1 MGNLS
6 RNAAKFIAVCISSF
20 FILLSMNPAATF
32 AAQDK
37 LRKVTF
43 LCINN
48 RAPILD
54 AGVFTALGKGFYRE
68 EGLDVSIEGGTNAN
82 DSVQLIGENKGFAGS
97 ADVYCTMQAR
107 LKGMPVISV
116 GVVTQS
122 ISTCIVSLK
131 DNPIIKPADLKG
143 KTIAI
148 HSPSVNE
155 TIYKAFMKRQHIDRK
170 EVVELESQ
178 STAPLLI
185 AKKVDCCLSTV
196 YHSPSL
202 VEAAGL
208 TPVIL
213 DFDDY
218 GLDAYGVNIVVNEDS
233 VKNHPDLVR
242 AFMKATVRGWEYA
255 LQHEKEAASFILKY
269 NPSADPQYLAKGLAR
284 ILPKVAG
291 KETQKYGLFYQTE
304 DKWNQ
309 AQDILIDAGEMDKKL
324 DVRKCFTNEFLSKK

>member
-1 MGNLS
+1 MVNF
-6 RNAAKFIAVCISSF
+6 RTKWAKLFSIGMLSSF
-20 FILLSMNPAATF
+20 IFLAMNTGGVIAAEG
-32 AAQDK
+32 K
-37 LRKVTF
+37 LTKVTF

-54 AGVFTALGKGFYRE
+54 AGVFTALGKGFYQE
-68 EGLDVSIEGGTNAN
+68 EALDVSIAGGSNADDN
-82 DSVQLIGENKGFAGS
+82 VQLIGENKGFAAS

-116 GVVTQS
+116 GVVTKS

-131 DNPIIKPADLKG
+131 ENPVVKPADLKG
-143 KTIAI
+143 KTIAM

-170 EVVELESQ
+170 EVVELMTQ
-178 STAPLLI
+178 ATAPLLI

-196 YHSPSL
+196 YHSPAL

-218 GLDAYGVNIVVNEDS
+218 GLDSYGVNIVVNEDS
-233 VKNHPDLVR
+233 VKNHPDLVK
-242 AFMKATVRGWEYA
+242 AFMRATVRGWEYA
-255 LQHEKEAASFILKY
+255 LQHEKEAESFILKY
-269 NPSADPQYLAKGLAR
+269 NPTSDPKYLTKGLAM

-291 KETQKYGLFYQTE
+291 KDKQKYGLFYQTE
-304 DKWNQ
+304 EKWNQ
-309 AQDILIDAGEMDKKL
+309 AQDILFDSGEIDKKL
-324 DVRKCFTNEFLSKK
+324 YVKTCFTNEFLPDK